1 MAEVWVIF
9 LCLLIQSAWSFF
21 DRVFQTTLFLD
32 TRSMLMP
39 LQGSQ
44 IVTLFFFQEP
54 ALEIFQHLF
63 VVCLQIILFPYEW
76 NINTSRN
83 LNELFVVRY
92 VTVIA
97 FLFLSRCQVLWINTV
112 HRWNIWYLQ
121 NIIWILSRSEKW
133 SKIFGS
139 VRCNL
144 DVLQWPMDRKWI
156 VWMGC
161 FMGKLH
167 AQLCLL
173 VGGFKRQA

>member
-1 MAEVWVIF
+1 MSSNPISLIILRPSFPNYTVPRYQVHVNASPRVTNSDSI
-9 LCLLIQSAWSFF
+9 LLSRAC
-21 DRVFQTTLFLD
+21 V
-32 TRSMLMP
+32 
-39 LQGSQ
+39 GN
-44 IVTLFFFQEP
+44 
-54 ALEIFQHLF
+54 FQHLF